1 VLVAAGAGV
10 IALLFWPSSQGV
22 HRPAALAGLPGG
34 WIAAVTPSGGLA
46 LSAPAIGRVKMP
58 RGLGNVGDMV
68 AVSPGNRY
76 LALFNGQVII
86 VRPGPALAPY
96 PAKVPLSSETTAA
109 WPAPFADHGRAL
121 VMLKDSG
128 TLTSSNSPISV
139 VSTANGRQVPLGS
152 GDHVAGDPQAAGA
165 FVAVPAPAT
174 ASAAGAQ
181 ASPDSRIELRDAGR
195 PPVLLATAGSLDRAL
210 GQPAGTAVSL
220 AAYPDPSGTKVAVT
234 VRPASGGTAAG
245 VVVLA
250 RAGRVL
256 SSVRASLET
265 QSIPVWSPSGRSL
278 AYLTTGTGA
287 GAELKLQTP
296 GGPVVTST
304 LPHAT
309 SPYTTCV
316 WSPDARALLCAPA
329 SGAPWAI
336 TRARDGH
343 AVAVRG
349 AGYPLAWLS

>member
-1 VLVAAGAGV
+1 MLVAAGAV
-10 IALLFWPSSQGV
+10 VVALLLWPSSRGA
-22 HRPAALAGLPGG
+22 HRSAALAGLPGG

-46 LSAPAIGRVKMP
+46 LSETGSGRVKRP

-76 LALFNGQVII
+76 FALFNGQVII

-121 VMLKDSG
+121 VMLKDYG
-128 TLTSSNSPISV
+128 TLTSSNSPVSV
-139 VSTANGRQVPLGS
+139 VSMATGRQVALGS
-152 GDHVAGDPQAAGA
+152 GDHVAGDPQAPGA

-174 ASAAGAQ
+174 ASAASAQ
-181 ASPDSRIELRDAGR
+181 GSPDSQIELRDAGR
-195 PPVLLATAGSLDRAL
+195 GPVVLATAGSLNRAL
-210 GQPAGTAVSL
+210 GRPAGTAVSL
-220 AAYPDPSGTKVAVT
+220 AAYPDPSGSKVAVT

-250 RAGRVL
+250 RGGRVL
-256 SSVRASLET
+256 SSVRASLES

-278 AYLTTGTGA
+278 AYLSTGA
-287 GAELKLQTP
+287 GAELKVWTP
-296 GGPVVTST
+296 GGPTVTST
-304 LPHAT
+304 LPHAS

-316 WSPDARALLCAPA
+316 WAPDAGAVLCAPA
-329 SGAPWAI
+329 SGGSWAI
-336 TRARDGH
+336 ARTRDGH
-343 AVAVRG
+343 AVAERA
-349 AGYPLAWLS
+349 AGYPLAWLP